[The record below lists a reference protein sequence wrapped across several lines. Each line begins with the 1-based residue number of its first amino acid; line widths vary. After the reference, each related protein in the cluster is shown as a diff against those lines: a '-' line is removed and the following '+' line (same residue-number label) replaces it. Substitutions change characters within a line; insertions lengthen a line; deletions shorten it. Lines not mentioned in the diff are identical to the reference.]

1 MRKDDCNQPGAE
13 PGRVM
18 ANQSG
23 AEPGRMIANQ
33 SGAEPG
39 RVIANQ
45 SGAEPGKVILAFLCA
60 YIAAWGKK
68 TDRKK
73 TDIGQ

>member
-1 MRKDDCNQPGAE
+1 MSDGINRALNPEGDKEPTGIESGRVITNQPGAWL
-13 PGRVM
+13 GKVM

-23 AEPGRMIANQ
+23 T
-33 SGAEPG
+33 
-39 RVIANQ
+39 
-45 SGAEPGKVILAFLCA
+45 EPGKVIPAFLCA

>member
-1 MRKDDCNQPGAE
+1 MIANQPGVE
-13 PGRVM
+13 PGRAI
-18 ANQSG
+18 ANQPG

-45 SGAEPGKVILAFLCA
+45 SGAGPGKVIPAFLCA

>member
-1 MRKDDCNQPGAE
+1 VITNQPGAWL
-13 PGRVM
+13 GKVM

-23 AEPGRMIANQ
+23 T
-33 SGAEPG
+33 
-39 RVIANQ
+39 
-45 SGAEPGKVILAFLCA
+45 EPGKVIPAFLCA

>member
-1 MRKDDCNQPGAE
+1 MESTGIE
-13 PGRVM
+13 SGRVIT
-18 ANQSG
+18 NQSG
-23 AEPGRMIANQ
+23 AGLGKVM
-33 SGAEPG
+33 
-39 RVIANQ
+39 ANQ
-45 SGAEPGKVILAFLCA
+45 SGAEPGKVIPAFLCA

>member
-1 MRKDDCNQPGAE
+1 MIANQPGVE
-13 PGRVM
+13 PGRAI
-18 ANQSG
+18 ANQPG

-33 SGAEPG
+33 SGAELG

-45 SGAEPGKVILAFLCA
+45 SGAEPGKVIPAFLCA

>member
-1 MRKDDCNQPGAE
+1 
-13 PGRVM
+13 
-18 ANQSG
+18 
-23 AEPGRMIANQ
+23 MIANQ
-33 SGAEPG
+33 SGT
-39 RVIANQ
+39 
-45 SGAEPGKVILAFLCA
+45 EPGKVIPAFLCA